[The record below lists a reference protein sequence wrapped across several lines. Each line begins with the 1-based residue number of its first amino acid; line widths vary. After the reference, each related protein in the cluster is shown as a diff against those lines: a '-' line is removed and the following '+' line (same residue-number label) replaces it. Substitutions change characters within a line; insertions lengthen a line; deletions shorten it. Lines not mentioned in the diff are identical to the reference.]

1 MSSIDNFDV
10 IRSPLLT
17 EKATDLRDHKGQ
29 IIFKVDSRANKKQIS
44 EAIEKIFNVS
54 VVAIKTINTKPKPRS
69 LGKRSGFKTGF
80 KKAIITLKEGDT
92 IDIFEKVS

>member
-1 MSSIDNFDV
+1 VSGIDNFDV

-29 IIFKVDSRANKKQIS
+29 ICLKVDPRANKKQIT
-44 EAIEKIFNVS
+44 EAVQKIFNVK
-54 VVAIKTINTKPKPRS
+54 VVGVRTVNTKPKPRS
-69 LGKRSGFKTGF
+69 LGKHSGYKPGY
-80 KKAIITLKEGDT
+80 KKAIISLKEGDT

>member
-1 MSSIDNFDV
+1 MSIIDNFDV

-29 IIFKVDSRANKKQIS
+29 LIFKVDSRANKKQIS
-44 EAIEKIFNVS
+44 EAIEKIFAVT
-54 VVAIKTINTKPKPRS
+54 VIAIRTVNTKPKPRT
-69 LGKRSGFKTGF
+69 LGKHHGFKPGF
-80 KKAIITLKEGDT
+80 KKAIVTLKEGDT

>member
-1 MSSIDNFDV
+1 MNSIDNFDV

-29 IIFKVDSRANKKQIS
+29 IIFKVDTRANKKQIS
-44 EAIEKIFNVS
+44 KAIEKIFNVK
-54 VVAIKTINTKPKPRS
+54 VVGIRTVVTKPKPRS
-69 LGKRSGFKTGF
+69 LGKHSGFKPGF
-80 KKAIITLKEGDT
+80 KKAIITLKEGDS